1 MDGFDFW
8 AVAGTVSASL
18 CWKTDPPDAGRMM
31 AGTPYALCSIC
42 LERRYASGRPGS
54 DGDRP
59 YRSEQKFFRA
69 GESTRAEGRFY
80 SESPLSLAFF
90 AVWKAEKICLSVDFA
105 HLSLSIKIIA
115 LATICN
121 IMKY

>member
-1 MDGFDFW
+1 MPDGRW
-8 AVAGTVSASL
+8 LRT
-18 CWKTDPPDAGRMM
+18 
-31 AGTPYALCSIC
+31 IC
-42 LERRYASGRPGS
+42 LVLHLPGAAIRHRLRPVS

-59 YRSEQKFFRA
+59 YRSEQKFFGLGRA
-69 GESTRAEGRFY
+69 RERRGDPER
-80 SESPLSLAFF
+80 PLSLAFF

>member
-1 MDGFDFW
+1 
-8 AVAGTVSASL
+8 
-18 CWKTDPPDAGRMM
+18 M

-42 LERRYASGRPGS
+42 PEQQDVSGRPVS

-59 YRSEQKFFRA
+59 YRSEQKFFGLGRA
-69 GESTRAEGRFY
+69 RERRGDPER
-80 SESPLSLAFF
+80 PLSLAFF

-105 HLSLSIKIIA
+105 HLSLSINIIA